1 MRRLV
6 ALFAAVMSV
15 VVGYSQSGSE
25 VLRAMAEKVASLGSY
40 GIDFELEMPMAEG
53 VSQGECKIDGGRYV
67 ISIEG
72 MMQGSDGVTLWVVN
86 ALNEEVLLDSPRTDS
101 RSLFDNPTKAF
112 DFAEELFEVVSFK
125 DHSPMEWELHLRP
138 AEGVLDGI
146 DVVELRV
153 DKTTLLPTRL
163 GYDMAGVGLYVNIRS
178 LRPEKF
184 AESDFVVP
192 EPKGY
197 EVIDFR

>member
-1 MRRLV
+1 MRKLV
-6 ALFAAVMSV
+6 ALFAAVLSAV
-15 VVGYSQSGSE
+15 AGYSQSGSE
-25 VLRAMAEKVASLGSY
+25 VLCAMADKVASIGSY
-40 GIDFELEMPMAEG
+40 RVDFELEMPGAAG
-53 VSQGECKIDGGRYV
+53 VSKGECRIAGESYV

-72 MMQGSDGVTLWVVN
+72 MMQGSDGVTLWVVDGV
-86 ALNEEVLLDSPRTDS
+86 NEEVMLDAPRTTS

-112 DFAEELFEVVSFK
+112 DFAEELFEIVSFESA
-125 DHSPMEWELHLRP
+125 SPKEWELQLRP
-138 AEGVLDGI
+138 AKGVLDGI

-163 GYDMAGVGLYVNIRS
+163 GYDMAGAGLYVNIRS

-184 AESDFVVP
+184 PEESFQAPKP
-192 EPKGY
+192 EGY

>member
-1 MRRLV
+1 MRKLV
-6 ALFAAVMSV
+6 ALFAV
-15 VVGYSQSGSE
+15 VLSAMAGYCQGGLE
-25 VLRAMAEKVASLGSY
+25 VLGAMAKKIGAMGSY
-40 GIDFELEMPMAEG
+40 CIDFELEMPSATATSKG
-53 VSQGECKIDGGRYV
+53 YCVVSGERYV

-72 MMQGSDGVTLWVVN
+72 MQQGSDGVAVWAVN
-86 ALNEEVLLDSPRTDS
+86 GLNEEITLDTPRPTS

-112 DFAEELFEVVSFK
+112 DFAAELFDIVSFVEI
-125 DHSPMEWELHLRP
+125 SPNEWELRLRP

-163 GYDMAGVGLYVNIRS
+163 GYDMAGVRLYVNIRS
-178 LRPEKF
+178 LRSQEF
-184 AESDFVVP
+184 SESDFKVP
-192 EPKGY
+192 EIEGY

>member
-1 MRRLV
+1 MIRLV

-15 VVGYSQSGSE
+15 VAGYSQSGSE

-40 GIDFELEMPMAEG
+40 YIDFELEMPMAEG
-53 VSQGECKIDGGRYV
+53 VSKGECRVDGEKYV

-86 ALNEEVLLDSPRTDS
+86 GLNEEVMLDSPRTDS

-112 DFAEELFEVVSFK
+112 DFAEELFDIVSFK
-125 DHSPMEWELHLRP
+125 ESSPKEWELHLRP

-178 LRPEKF
+178 LRSEKF
-184 AESDFVVP
+184 PESDFQPPKP
-192 EPKGY
+192 EGY

>member
-15 VVGYSQSGSE
+15 VAGYSQSGSE

-40 GIDFELEMPMAEG
+40 YIDFELEMPMAES
-53 VSQGECKIDGGRYV
+53 VSKGECRVDGEKYV

-72 MMQGSDGVTLWVVN
+72 MVQGSDGVTLWVVN
-86 ALNEEVLLDSPRTDS
+86 GLNEEVMLDSPRTDS

-112 DFAEELFEVVSFK
+112 DFAEELFDIMSFK
-125 DHSPMEWELHLRP
+125 ESSPKEWELHLRP

-178 LRPEKF
+178 LRSEKF
-184 AESDFVVP
+184 PESDFQPPKP
-192 EPKGY
+192 EGY